1 MQDRS
6 MGLRQEFPERCL
18 LLEETYYPELAK
30 GDDPR
35 ALYQMN

>member
-6 MGLRQEFPERCL
+6 MGLRQEFLERCL

-30 GDDPR
+30 DED
-35 ALYQMN
+35 AKAWDHTN